1 MPFCLNCPTKN
12 TCKEICPEVEA
23 LLPKPRSGGHR
34 KESLQSSDYLDLL
47 PNTLK
52 LNGVDRPN
60 MYGTQKKDGYNVPLQ
75 RKPELD

>member
-1 MPFCLNCPTKN
+1 MTCGKCGKRSN
-12 TCKEICPEVEA
+12 CKEICKEVEA

-52 LNGVDRPN
+52 LNGVDRPS
-60 MYGTQKKDGYNVPLQ
+60 MFGTHKKDGYNVPLQ
-75 RKPELD
+75 RKPELE